1 MKEYDIYG
9 NIIDRRSHLEKK
21 RDLWRIIAYI
31 IVTLNVLAILSTPIL
46 IYIVNAANE
55 TIMAKPIIY
64 LYPEQ
69 DKNIVV
75 SLGNPE
81 KITCSYPD
89 YNNGWNVIAKQDGT
103 LIDLNTKRELYALYW
118 EGEGTIKA
126 RDKKGFVVKGEDT
139 AKFLEEKL
147 GILGLNAKEKQ
158 EFIIYWLPKMQ
169 DNTYNYIRFATIEE
183 INEYMPLEF
192 SEKPDSLIRVYMQFK
207 SLDKYEDIEM
217 QELKSP
223 ERTGFVAVEWGG
235 TELK

>member
-9 NIIDRRSHLEKK
+9 NTIDRRTDLEKK
-21 RDLWRIIAYI
+21 RDFWRIIAYI
-31 IVTLNVLAILSTPIL
+31 IVILNVLAILSTPIL
-46 IYIVNAANE
+46 IYIVNAASE

-75 SLGNPE
+75 SLENPE

-103 LIDLNTKRELYALYW
+103 LIDLNTNRELYALYW
-118 EGEGTIKA
+118 EGKGTIKA
-126 RDKKGFVVKGEDT
+126 KDKKGFVVKGEDT

-147 GILGLNAKEKQ
+147 EILGLNAKEKQ

-207 SLDKYEDIEM
+207 ALDKYEDVVI

-223 ERTGFVAVEWGG
+223 ERVGFVAVEWGG